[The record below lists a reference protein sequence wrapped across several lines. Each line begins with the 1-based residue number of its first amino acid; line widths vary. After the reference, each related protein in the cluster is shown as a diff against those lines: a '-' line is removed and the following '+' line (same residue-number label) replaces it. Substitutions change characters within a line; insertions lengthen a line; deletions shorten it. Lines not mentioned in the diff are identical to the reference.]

1 MKNWENFTFVC
12 EFTLTAERSLNS
24 NDVER
29 LNTVIQENSIVPGSF
44 SLEGVSLNGEE
55 LSGRYM
61 LDSLMIAQ
69 DEQEYIRNMQQD
81 LSMLIKSPL
90 NISRSTIL
98 SLNAFS
104 NLEKRTANESGAV
117 YLNAATEKYLVIK
130 NDGFLEERFSS
141 EQEAEDCLSDTSF

>member
-29 LNTVIQENSIVPGSF
+29 LNAVIQENSIVPGSF

-98 SLNAFS
+98 SFNAFS
-104 NLEKRTANESGAV
+104 NLEKRTSNESGAV